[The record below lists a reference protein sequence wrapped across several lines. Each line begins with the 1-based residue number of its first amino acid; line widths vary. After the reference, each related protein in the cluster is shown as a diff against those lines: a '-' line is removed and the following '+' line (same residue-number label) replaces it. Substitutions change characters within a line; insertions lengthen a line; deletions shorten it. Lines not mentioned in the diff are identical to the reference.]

1 MFTKHAACLL
11 LLCVALNFVSGCGD
25 RVAPQGPE
33 PAKPALTS
41 SVASSV
47 QPAIAQTASTPSEAL
62 DAAAPFAI
70 GTLQETD
77 GDADLQGCIVSL
89 APVGATS
96 GADIF
101 RESSSDA
108 DGLGFIRINGA
119 LIRVAQTHSQ
129 SSEHGVTRQF
139 ENADHTLR
147 IIETVVFGK
156 TNEATDSTTMSG
168 TLTISYKGAT
178 QTLQVEGG
186 VAC

>member
-1 MFTKHAACLL
+1 MFRKHAACLP
-11 LLCVALNFVSGCGD
+11 LLCVALSFVGGCGD
-25 RVAPQGPE
+25 RAAPQGSE
-33 PAKPALTS
+33 PATSALTS
-41 SVASSV
+41 SASSV
-47 QPAIAQTASTPSEAL
+47 QPAIAQTASAPSEAL
-62 DAAAPFAI
+62 DAAAAFTI

-96 GADIF
+96 GGDIF

-119 LIRVAQTHSQ
+119 LIRVDQTHSQ
-129 SSEHGVTRQF
+129 SGEHGVTRQF
-139 ENADHTLR
+139 ENADRALR
-147 IIETVVFGK
+147 IIETVVFGES
-156 TNEATDSTTMSG
+156 NEATDSATMSG

-178 QTLQVEGG
+178 QTLRVEGG